1 MGSRG
6 GRPSK
11 LTRELLEVI
20 VQSVRAGYDLEIAAR
35 HARVDLTTLYR
46 WLKRGRRQRE
56 GLHAEFARAVEDAE
70 RRTDLAAGA
79 TVQQQILAG
88 NLKAAQWHLQ
98 CKYPERYAQ
107 RSLFFQLRR
116 LLRLAKEDGE
126 HREMW
131 LRLADFVKR
140 QIAKLK
146 PFGAAA
152 ESVELDVD
160 EFREDLEKQGVPPE
174 MRDEYVGALLKVLE
188 LERRAETWRKEQQ
201 DRPPGSGGPFPQTP
215 GGTGSK
221 W

>member
-6 GRPSK
+6 GRPTK
-11 LTRELLEVI
+11 LTRELLDVI
-20 VQSVRAGYDLEIAAR
+20 VQALTAGYNIEIAAR

-46 WLKRGRRQRE
+46 WLKRGRRRRE
-56 GLHAEFARAVEDAE
+56 GLHAELARAVDDAD

-79 TVQQQILAG
+79 CIEQRIRAG
-88 NLKAAQWHLQ
+88 DVKAAQWRLQ
-98 CKYPERYAQ
+98 CKYPEHFAQ
-107 RSLFFQLRR
+107 RSLFFQLKH
-116 LLRLAKEDGE
+116 LLRLAKEDSE

-131 LRLADFVKR
+131 QRLADFVKR

-160 EFREDLEKQGVPPE
+160 EFREELEKKGVPPE
-174 MRDEYVGALLKVLE
+174 MRDEYVAALLKVLE

-201 DRPPGSGGPFPQTP
+201 DRPPESDGPFTQTP
-215 GGTGSK
+215 GAPGRN